1 MYVSHDLL
9 AKTSILESLEGRPTD
24 LSMGSRNFVSGT
36 AEASRKVLSVCP
48 YCHFLNLFFDDHF
61 LSSSVEVEYV
71 SGVSGDI
78 LVNNGET
85 TCFASIFCINSHGI
99 FQKLEQITCGRAILT
114 VLKF

>member
-24 LSMGSRNFVSGT
+24 LVWE
-36 AEASRKVLSVCP
+36 AETLFLVLLRLQRKVLSVCP

-85 TCFASIFCINSHGI
+85 TCFASIFCVNSHGI